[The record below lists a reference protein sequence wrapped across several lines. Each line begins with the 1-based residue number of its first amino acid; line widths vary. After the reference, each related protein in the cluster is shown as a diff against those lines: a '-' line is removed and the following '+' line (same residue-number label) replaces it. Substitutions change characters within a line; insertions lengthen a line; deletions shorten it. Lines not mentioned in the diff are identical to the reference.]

1 MYVCVKP
8 LLVSGREAY
17 EPARLP
23 FVVPPSITVGPGN
36 QTALAEAS
44 KTLSCEASGST
55 PLQWN
60 WLHDGEPIESDGHF
74 VVISNQLQIND
85 IDQSS
90 DSGVYQCVAQHSLAG
105 GAMSAGVLNVQG
117 GY

>member
-1 MYVCVKP
+1 MQSFA
-8 LLVSGREAY
+8 LG
-17 EPARLP
+17 

-36 QTALAEAS
+36 QTALAGAS

-60 WLHDGEPIESDGHF
+60 WLHDGEPIESGGHF
-74 VVISNQLQIND
+74 IVSNNQLLINN
-85 IDQSS
+85 INQSS
-90 DSGVYQCVAQHSLAG
+90 DSGVYQCVAQHLRAG

-117 GY
+117 E